1 MGASCRPRL
10 ALCLHPLHGETSPH
24 SFGQLGGQTDPRWW
38 PSQQLAWGGG
48 ASGQGRVGDRTAA
61 ACPTPKLGAQ
71 AGQQGLGDWAALHPR
86 VSRLTFWKVHLRC

>member
-48 ASGQGRVGDRTAA
+48 LWPGEGWGQDSSSVSHTKTRSPG
-61 ACPTPKLGAQ
+61 
-71 AGQQGLGDWAALHPR
+71 WAAGAG
-86 VSRLTFWKVHLRC
+86 RLGSPAS